1 MTVHT
6 NIAPVSGEVIE
17 VALNRLKK
25 SPRNARITPHKS
37 ADVETLAASI
47 AAKGLLQPLVV
58 EPQLGEDGA
67 ATGSYF
73 VTIGEGRRLAHKLLA
88 KRKAIKASHPVRCI
102 VDVVNDAHEISLDEN
117 VTRFAMHPA
126 DQFEAFQQVARDKGW
141 SAEEIA
147 ARFGVTAVLVRQ
159 RLRLASVSPKLM
171 DLYREDEMS
180 LEQLMAFTLTD
191 DHARQE
197 EVWSRLSWNSEPYY
211 IKRLLTEGRVAS
223 RDKRAVFIGA
233 EAYEAAGGV
242 IERDLFSEGSEG
254 WFADPALLDQLAQ
267 AKLEEAAVAVWAEG
281 WKWANACI
289 DYPSAHGLRRLYPKE
304 RPWSAEEAQAYSDA
318 CDAYNALAAEWEQAD
333 DVPAEVEADL
343 SVRQDAVEAMD
354 RARYGY
360 EPEDVSRSG
369 VFVVLGHD
377 GTIRYERGFVL
388 PEDEPPTD
396 PTGGES
402 SEGEPQDAPEAKQPG
417 KPALSERLV
426 ADLTAHRTAAL
437 RHALGEEPE
446 VALLALTHAVV
457 LASFYFGHDLGSCLE
472 VRIGSEALGAHAPGL
487 AESIAG
493 QALEA
498 RHAAF
503 AARLPDDPREVWQ
516 ALDGWSREDRLAILA
531 HGAALSLNAV
541 QTSIRRSRA
550 HDHADA
556 LGTRLGLDMTSYW
569 RPTVDSYLGRI
580 TKALVLDAVR
590 EARSPADASRIEMLK
605 KPDMAAQAEALLAGT
620 GWLPPPLRGPSD
632 LGAEA

>member
-6 NIAPVSGEVIE
+6 KVAPVSGAIIE

-25 SPRNARITPHKS
+25 SPRNARITAHKS

-58 EPQLGEDGA
+58 EPERDQDGEP
-67 ATGSYF
+67 TGSYL

-88 KRKAIKASHPVRCI
+88 KRKAIKLSHPVRCI
-102 VDVVNDAHEISLDEN
+102 VDVTNDAREISLDEN

-126 DQFEAFQQVARDKGW
+126 DQFEAFRQLAQEKGW
-141 SAEEIA
+141 GAEEIA
-147 ARFGVTAVLVRQ
+147 ARFGVTPVLVRQ

-171 DLYREDEMS
+171 ALYRQDEMS

-197 EVWSRLSWNSEPYY
+197 AVWSRLNWNNEPYY
-211 IKRLLTEGRVAS
+211 IRRLLTEDRIS
-223 RDKRAVFIGA
+223 SHDKRAVFVGA
-233 EAYEAAGGV
+233 QAYEAAGGT
-242 IERDLFSEGSEG
+242 IERDLFSEGADG

-267 AKLEEAAVAVWAEG
+267 ARLEEAAVAVWKEG

-289 DYPSAHGLRRLYPKE
+289 DYPSGHGLRRVYPRE
-304 RPWSAEEAQAYSDA
+304 RPFSEEQGQRYADA
-318 CDAYNALAAEWEQAD
+318 CAAYNALAARWEQAED
-333 DVPAEVEADL
+333 IPPEVDADL
-343 SVRQDAVEAMD
+343 CARQDAVEALNA
-354 RARYGY
+354 ARYGY
-360 EPEDVSRSG
+360 EPDDVARSG
-369 VFVVLGHD
+369 VFVVLAHD

-388 PEDEPPTD
+388 PEDEPQAEPDGGEAPDSETGE
-396 PTGGES
+396 PTG
-402 SEGEPQDAPEAKQPG
+402 AKTPA

-437 RHALGEEPE
+437 RHALGEQPQI
-446 VALLALTHAVV
+446 ALLALTHAVV
-457 LASFYFGHDLGSCLE
+457 LAAFYFGHDLGSCLS
-472 VRIGSEALGAHAPGL
+472 VRIGSEALAPYAPGI
-487 AESIAG
+487 AESTAG
-493 QALEA
+493 HALEA

-503 AARLPDDPREVWQ
+503 AARLPEDPQEVWHV
-516 ALDGWSREDRLAILA
+516 LDGWSAEDRLAILA

-541 QTSIRRSRA
+541 QPSVRRTRA

-556 LGTRLGLDMTSYW
+556 IALRLGLDMTAYW
-569 RPTVDSYLGRI
+569 SVGVDSYLGRV
-580 TKALVLDAVR
+580 TKGLVLEAVR
-590 EARSPADASRIEMLK
+590 EATSPADASRIEMLK
-605 KPDMAAQAEALLAGT
+605 KPEMAAQAEVILSGT
-620 GWLPPPLRGPSD
+620 GWLPPPLRRPSD